1 MKRLSIVLSLAVV
14 ALLAF
19 PTVAFAAGWED
30 GKIVVGGDYT
40 LKSGEVLRG
49 DLIVIGGTATLESG
63 SEVTGTVGLIGS
75 RIEVS
80 GAIDGDLS
88 SIGGSI
94 HLGASAVVRGDLV
107 TLGSEVNRD
116 PGAVVEGQV
125 TSGAAEGP
133 FDLTV
138 PGIEIPRLPRTFI
151 DLSPLSW
158 TLNFGWYFMRAF
170 LLAALAVL
178 VVMFWP
184 LRAGRVA
191 QTVVAQPLAA
201 GGLGL
206 LSFLVAL
213 PVIVVLFLTICL
225 SPLAILGGLLL
236 VVAYTFGWIAIGL
249 EVGQRLA
256 AAFRQDWTLAV
267 SAGVGTLVLTLVV
280 YGINFIPC
288 VGPLAPAVTYCLALG
303 AVVLTRFGGQE
314 YLGAPRAV

>member
-1 MKRLSIVLSLAVV
+1 MKRLSVVLSLVVV

-19 PTVAFAAGWED
+19 PTAASAAGWDD
-30 GKIVVGGDYT
+30 GKIVIGGDYT
-40 LKSGEVLRG
+40 LKSGDVLRG
-49 DLIVIGGTATLESG
+49 DLIVIGGTATLEAG

-75 RIEVS
+75 QVDAS
-80 GAIDGDLS
+80 GAIDGDLA

-94 HLGASAVVRGDLV
+94 RLGPSAVVHGDLV
-107 TLGSEVNRD
+107 SLGSDVNRD
-116 PGAVVEGQV
+116 PASVVEGQV
-125 TSGAAEGP
+125 TTGPAEGP

-138 PGIEIPRLPRTFI
+138 PGIDIPRFPNAFVN
-151 DLSPLSW
+151 LSPLSW
-158 TLNFGWYFMRAF
+158 TLNFGWYFLRAF

-191 QTVVAQPLAA
+191 QTVVAQPLAS

-206 LSFLVAL
+206 LSFIVAL
-213 PVIVVLFLTICL
+213 PVIVVLVLTICL
-225 SPLAILGGLLL
+225 SPLAVLGGLLL
-236 VVAYTFGWIAIGL
+236 VVAYVFGWIAIGL

-288 VGPLAPAVTYCLALG
+288 IGVVAPAVTYCLGLG

-314 YLGAPRAV
+314 YLGAPRAS